1 MTTDP
6 TELYPVISQIA
17 VAFAG
22 FGSLASGL
30 RRRRGADDAKLDA
43 FRLFSMLQVS
53 ITTTI
58 LGLVP
63 ATLVGVGVE
72 ERWAVGGPAA
82 ATLAIIAYRT
92 PIAVKRGKELRQV
105 PGYNPGSALLNNIC
119 LLVAVV
125 AFALCALGIPKE
137 RVEGLYLVGLMAVLG
152 MSANYFSRVITSML
166 RPHSRAGD

>member
-1 MTTDP
+1 
-6 TELYPVISQIA
+6 
-17 VAFAG
+17 
-22 FGSLASGL
+22 
-30 RRRRGADDAKLDA
+30 
-43 FRLFSMLQVS
+43 
-53 ITTTI
+53 
-58 LGLVP
+58 
-63 ATLVGVGVE
+63 
-72 ERWAVGGPAA
+72 
-82 ATLAIIAYRT
+82 
-92 PIAVKRGKELRQV
+92 V